1 MLFQLSVCYRG
12 SELGVQPQAQ
22 LTHGS
27 LMQELFQDFRVTS
40 W

>member
-1 MLFQLSVCYRG
+1 MLFQLSACYGG

-27 LMQELFQDFRVTS
+27 LVQELFQDFLVTS